1 MIKKIKTR
9 SFVKR
14 DDERER
20 EGSVTKM
27 RKRERESKRRREKE
41 RSREVA
47 RMGLVFRS
55 LSEKL

>member
-27 RKRERESKRRREKE
+27 RKRERESKRRRE
-41 RSREVA
+41 VA